1 MALTIDKLKA
11 DNTIKGANLPDSVLA
26 AIATLS
32 TNDEKIEIDKA
43 VGINY
48 GMVDAVVA
56 EIVGESNTPGNKTTE
71 YIKKH
76 LKALKEKA
84 DSAGN
89 VGAITTERDNLK
101 KEVDKLKKEM
111 VDGSTDATLK
121 KQISDLEAKIRQKDS
136 DIENLRTSKEGEIS
150 TLKKSLDGELSTNL
164 SLALKSQAEAY
175 FNTLKFD
182 PKLPQWAIDAKKEQ
196 VINEVMA
203 KKGQAAFD
211 GEGVDRKLVFKDSQ
225 GNVLKNAANG
235 LNPFTFGDLAGEFVK
250 DAIIDAK
257 GGGGGTKPPTGGGGG
272 GTKPTGGGGGGLDI
286 SSARTQGD
294 VIGLIR
300 EQIKSEGI
308 PVTKVEEYQ
317 TRYDE
322 LWATEG
328 VADLPMK

>member
-1 MALTIDKLKA
+1 MALNIEKLKA
-11 DNTIKGANLPDSVLA
+11 DKTIAAANIPDSVLA

-32 TNDEKIEIDKA
+32 TNDERIEIDKA

-56 EIVGESNTPGNKTTE
+56 EILGVQNTPGNKTTE
-71 YIKKH
+71 YLKTN

-89 VGAITTERDNLK
+89 IGAITTERDNYK
-101 KEVDKLKKEM
+101 KEVDRLKKEIL
-111 VDGSTDATLK
+111 DGSTDATLK
-121 KQISDLEAKIRQKDS
+121 KQVSDLEAKIKQKDT
-136 DIENLRTSKEGEIS
+136 DIENLRTTKESEIS
-150 TLKKSLDGELSTNL
+150 TLKKSLDTELSTNL
-164 SLALKSQAEAY
+164 DLALKSQAEAY
-175 FNTLKFD
+175 FATLKFD
-182 PKLPQWAIDAKKEQ
+182 PKLPQWAVDAKKAQ
-196 VINEVMA
+196 VISEVQT

-211 GEGVDRKLVFKDSQ
+211 GEGPDRKLVFKDSQ

-235 LNPFTFGDLAGEFVK
+235 LNPFGFGELAGEFVK
-250 DAIIDAK
+250 DAVVGAT
-257 GGGGGTKPPTGGGGG
+257 GGGGGTKPPTQGGGG
-272 GTKPTGGGGGGLDI
+272 GTKTTTGGGLDI

-308 PVTKVEEYQ
+308 PVTKVDEYQ
-317 TRYDE
+317 ARYDE